1 MSTPPPG
8 ADRHNAQADSTRSAT
23 GQPTSASPMP
33 PPAPA
38 QPVAAQP
45 PLPSTSPVAAQ
56 PPPPSTSPAPPEP
69 SRAELERRREEL
81 AGRVAELH
89 WDLGGLAYEM
99 AIRDH
104 FRNDVLLT
112 RAAQLQE
119 LDTELAEVERRL
131 GDARAREQ
139 GPGGVRSTW
148 AKVLPPAQVCVL
160 LLVAFLGFG
169 VAVGAAAKSSSARR
183 PRAREVLI
191 AQTPAVP
198 AGGSSTT
205 AKVTPPAA
213 KVEANPSA
221 PAEAATESTAP
232 APAPAPP
239 ASAPPAPSAP
249 GPSSSSGTPPG
260 KGSSGSEQ
268 RAAEGGGKAGPA
280 TKLPPVKHVFVVMLD
295 DEPYATVFGPASPA
309 HYLTGTLEKKGELLV
324 RYYAVAHE
332 QLANGIALLSG
343 QGPTPQTAQNCPTYE
358 NLTPGT
364 AGAEGQVRGS
374 GCVYPSATQT
384 LAGQLTAKRLT
395 WRAYL
400 EGMDEGSR
408 SAGAGAG
415 AAGVGAGGA
424 AGAAAGATDGACGHP
439 ALGAADP
446 LSALTPPA
454 GQAYA
459 TWRNPF
465 VYFHSVIDSSTCVS
479 NDVGLSSLKGDLASA
494 KSAPSFSYIVPGRC
508 DDGDATA
515 CAAGQAGGMA
525 AADGFL
531 QKVIP
536 EILGSKAYKENGLL
550 VITVDEAPSSG
561 EYADSSSCCGQP
573 SFPNLSAPA
582 GALGKPGGGQV
593 GALLLSPYIKGG
605 NLEQGTYN
613 HFSLL
618 RTVEDLFGLSHL
630 GYAGAPGVSSFSPS
644 LFTAAK

>member
-1 MSTPPPG
+1 MST
-8 ADRHNAQADSTRSAT
+8 
-23 GQPTSASPMP
+23 
-33 PPAPA
+33 
-38 QPVAAQP
+38 
-45 PLPSTSPVAAQ
+45 
-56 PPPPSTSPAPPEP
+56 
-69 SRAELERRREEL
+69 RAELERRREEL

-104 FRNDVLLT
+104 FRNDVLLQ

-119 LDTELAEVERRL
+119 LDTELAEVEREL
-131 GDARAREQ
+131 GDTRTRDE
-139 GPGGVRSTW
+139 GPGGARSTW

-169 VAVGAAAKSSSARR
+169 AAVGAAAKSSSAPR

-191 AQTPAVP
+191 AQAPAATGPGTSTPVKVP
-198 AGGSSTT
+198 
-205 AKVTPPAA
+205 PPATKA
-213 KVEANPSA
+213 EATPSA
-221 PAEAATESTAP
+221 SAEAETESP
-232 APAPAPP
+232 ATTTSPTTTKTGK
-239 ASAPPAPSAP
+239 ASIPST
-249 GPSSSSGTPPG
+249 SSSSGAAG
-260 KGSSGSEQ
+260 SGSSGAGQNSSGG
-268 RAAEGGGKAGPA
+268 AGGGAGSP

-358 NLTPGT
+358 DLMPGT
-364 AGAEGQVRGS
+364 AGAEGQVSGQ

-384 LAGQLTAKRLT
+384 LAGQLTEKHLT
-395 WRAYL
+395 WKAYV
-400 EGMDEGSR
+400 EGMDEGT
-408 SAGAGAG
+408 
-415 AAGVGAGGA
+415 
-424 AGAAAGATDGACGHP
+424 GAAATSATGACGHP
-439 ALGAADP
+439 ALGTPDP
-446 LSALTPPA
+446 TSALTPSA

-465 VYFHSVIDSSTCVS
+465 VYFHSVIDSSVCTS
-479 NDVGLSSLKGDLASA
+479 DDVGLSSLKVDLASA
-494 KSAPSFSYIVPGRC
+494 KSTPSFSYIVPDRC
-508 DDGDATA
+508 DDGNATP
-515 CAAGQAGGMA
+515 CAAGQPAGMQ

-531 QKVIP
+531 QKVVP
-536 EILGSKAYKENGLL
+536 EITGSKAYKENGLL

-573 SFPNLSAPA
+573 SFPNLPAPA
-582 GALGKPGGGQV
+582 SAIGKPGGGQV
-593 GALLLSPYIKGG
+593 GALLLSPFIKGG

-618 RTVEDLFGLSHL
+618 RTVEDLFGLAHL
-630 GYAGAPGVSSFSPS
+630 GYAGGPGVSSFSPS
-644 LFTAAK
+644 LFTASK

>member
-1 MSTPPPG
+1 MST
-8 ADRHNAQADSTRSAT
+8 Q
-23 GQPTSASPMP
+23 
-33 PPAPA
+33 
-38 QPVAAQP
+38 
-45 PLPSTSPVAAQ
+45 
-56 PPPPSTSPAPPEP
+56 
-69 SRAELERRREEL
+69 AELERRREEL

-104 FRNDVLLT
+104 FRNDVLLA

-119 LDTELAEVERRL
+119 LDTELAEVERQL
-131 GDARAREQ
+131 GDARAGEE
-139 GPGGVRSTW
+139 GPGGARSAW
-148 AKVLPPAQVCVL
+148 ARVLPPAQICAL

-169 VAVGAAAKSSSARR
+169 VAVGAAAKAARTSHPR
-183 PRAREVLI
+183 PRRVLI
-191 AQTPAVP
+191 ARVP
-198 AGGSSTT
+198 TAAASGTSSTEKALPPPAKAEATPSPSAEGEAEST
-205 AKVTPPAA
+205 ATTSTPPATTT
-213 KVEANPSA
+213 
-221 PAEAATESTAP
+221 ATT
-232 APAPAPP
+232 
-239 ASAPPAPSAP
+239 PAPS
-249 GPSSSSGTPPG
+249 PSSPKGAAGS
-260 KGSSGSEQ
+260 GSSGAEKG
-268 RAAEGGGKAGPA
+268 AAGGGGGEGSSGGSA

-295 DEPYATVFGPASPA
+295 DAPYATVFGPASPA
-309 HYLTGTLEKKGELLV
+309 RYLTGTLEKKGELLV

-358 NLTPGT
+358 NVTPGT
-364 AGAEGQVRGS
+364 VGAEGQVSGT

-384 LAGQLTAKRLT
+384 LAGQLTAKHLT
-395 WRAYL
+395 WKAYL
-400 EGMDEGSR
+400 EGMDEGTGG
-408 SAGAGAG
+408 GAT
-415 AAGVGAGGA
+415 AGG
-424 AGAAAGATDGACGHP
+424 GTSSATGACGHP

-465 VYFHSVIDSSTCVS
+465 VYFHSVIDSPACASD
-479 NDVGLSSLKGDLASA
+479 DVGLSSLKGDLASA
-494 KSAPSFSYIVPGRC
+494 KSTPSFSYIVPGRC
-508 DDGDATA
+508 DDGDTNP
-515 CAAGQAGGMA
+515 CAPGQTGGMA

-531 QKVIP
+531 QKVVP

-573 SFPNLSAPA
+573 TFPNLPA
-582 GALGKPGGGQV
+582 STSELGKPGGGQV
-593 GALLLSPYIKGG
+593 GALLLSPFVKGG
-605 NLEQGTYN
+605 DLVQDEYN

-630 GYAGAPGVSSFSPS
+630 GYAGASGASSFSPS

>member
-1 MSTPPPG
+1 MSTPPPPG
-8 ADRHNAQADSTRSAT
+8 ADR
-23 GQPTSASPMP
+23 PTP
-33 PPAPA
+33 
-38 QPVAAQP
+38 Q
-45 PLPSTSPVAAQ
+45 
-56 PPPPSTSPAPPEP
+56 SPAPPIAATQSSTP
-69 SRAELERRREEL
+69 PPPPPLSRTELERRREEL

-104 FRNDVLLT
+104 FRNDVLLQ

-119 LDTELAEVERRL
+119 LDTELAEVERQL
-131 GDARAREQ
+131 GDARASEA
-139 GPGGVRSTW
+139 GPSGARSAW
-148 AKVLPPAQVCVL
+148 AHVLPPAQICAL

-169 VAVGAAAKSSSARR
+169 VAVGAAAKAARTFH
-183 PRAREVLI
+183 PRARRVLI
-191 AQTPAVP
+191 ARVPTAAGSGTSSTAKVSPPPTKAEATPSPSTEGEAESATTTPAV
-198 AGGSSTT
+198 TT
-205 AKVTPPAA
+205 PKT
-213 KVEANPSA
+213 
-221 PAEAATESTAP
+221 ATT
-232 APAPAPP
+232 
-239 ASAPPAPSAP
+239 PAPSSP
-249 GPSSSSGTPPG
+249 SPSSSSGTAG
-260 KGSSGSEQ
+260 KGSSGTEKG
-268 RAAEGGGKAGPA
+268 AANGGGGGAGSA

-295 DEPYATVFGPASPA
+295 DTPYATVFGPASPA

-364 AGAEGQVRGS
+364 VGAEGQVSGT

-384 LAGQLTAKRLT
+384 LAGQLTTKHLT
-395 WRAYL
+395 WKAYL
-400 EGMDEGSR
+400 EGMDE
-408 SAGAGAG
+408 SAGATGSAG
-415 AAGVGAGGA
+415 TSS
-424 AGAAAGATDGACGHP
+424 ATGACGHP

-465 VYFHSVIDSSTCVS
+465 VYFHSVIDSSECAS
-479 NDVGLSSLKGDLASA
+479 DDVGLSSLKGDLASA
-494 KSAPSFSYIVPGRC
+494 KSTPNFSYIVPGRC
-508 DDGDATA
+508 DDGDTNP

-531 QKVIP
+531 QKAVP

-573 SFPNLSAPA
+573 TFPNLPA
-582 GALGKPGGGQV
+582 STSALGKLGGGQV
-593 GALLLSPYIKGG
+593 GALLLSPFVKGG
-605 NLEQGTYN
+605 NLVQDEYN

-630 GYAGAPGVSSFSPS
+630 GYAGASGVSSFSPS
-644 LFTAAK
+644 LFTAAPK